1 VVRWE
6 KKKKRLGVVRE
17 VEKKK
22 RGTKEKGGE

>member
-6 KKKKRLGVVRE
+6 RKKKRLGVVRE

-22 RGTKEKGGE
+22 RGTKEKDGE